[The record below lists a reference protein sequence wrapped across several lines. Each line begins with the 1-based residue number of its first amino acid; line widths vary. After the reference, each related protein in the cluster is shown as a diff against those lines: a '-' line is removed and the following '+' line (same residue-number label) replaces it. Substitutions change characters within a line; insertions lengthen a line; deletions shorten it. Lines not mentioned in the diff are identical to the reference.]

1 MGNLTAKMP
10 QNVKTSL
17 ILFGISIVLGIISHQ
32 FLSKSLDAYVAE
44 IQQQYAQGV
53 PQNSA
58 ATEGGKIGGYIGFLL
73 NIFLL
78 YMVYKGKNWARIVI
92 LVLGVLGIFVIIFS
106 VLPILMRIDK
116 VLLFFYAISCLLQ
129 IIALILLFTPSAR
142 PWFVKPKEEEGV

>member
-78 YMVYKGKNWARIVI
+78 YMVYKGKK
-92 LVLGVLGIFVIIFS
+92 LGKNSYFGIRCFGNICYY
-106 VLPILMRIDK
+106 
-116 VLLFFYAISCLLQ
+116 FFC
-129 IIALILLFTPSAR
+129 IAYFDANR
-142 PWFVKPKEEEGV
+142 

>member
-1 MGNLTAKMP
+1 M
-10 QNVKTSL
+10 
-17 ILFGISIVLGIISHQ
+17 
-32 FLSKSLDAYVAE
+32 
-44 IQQQYAQGV
+44 
-53 PQNSA
+53 
-58 ATEGGKIGGYIGFLL
+58 

-78 YMVYKGKNWARIVI
+78 YMVYKGKNWARLVI